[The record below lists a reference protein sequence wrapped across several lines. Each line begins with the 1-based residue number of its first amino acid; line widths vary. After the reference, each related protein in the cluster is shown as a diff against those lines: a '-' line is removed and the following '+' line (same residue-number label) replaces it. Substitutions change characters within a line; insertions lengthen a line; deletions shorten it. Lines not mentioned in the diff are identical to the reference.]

1 MEITLEKIELV
12 KDRTGVSY
20 KEAKEALEQVD
31 GNVVDAIIAI
41 EEQVNQRAG
50 AKISEQGAK
59 VVEKIREYVHK
70 GNIARIVVR
79 KDGDVHLNIPVNAVI
94 IGTVLAPWLTAIGTI
109 ISLGTKCDIELIRT
123 DGTVIDISG
132 KVGDAAESVKE
143 KGTEAFDAVR
153 SKAQDAADKAQAV
166 RDGAAG
172 GVNDIKDTAGEIKDI
187 VRDAAADIRDTVKGE
202 GESADE

>member
-20 KEAKEALEQVD
+20 KEAKEALEAAE

-41 EEQVNQRAG
+41 EEQVNQKAA
-50 AKISEQGAK
+50 AKFSDNGQK
-59 VVEKIREYVHK
+59 VVEKIKEYIKK
-70 GNIARIVVR
+70 GNIARLVVK
-79 KDGDVHLNIPVNAVI
+79 KDGETALNIPVNAVI

-109 ISLGTKCDIELIRT
+109 ISLGTKCDIELIKT

-132 KVGDAAESVKE
+132 KVGETAESVKE

-166 RDGAAG
+166 RDGAAA